1 MVLNG
6 ISSLINAVIPDLP
19 VGKAGLLRDLPRS
32 AIIFL
37 IAVASILSISTFS
50 FSQSSKETIKIGF
63 LIRDKNDL
71 AIQQAAKL
79 AVEHANAKGGYK
91 GLPFELVI
99 KSCDGPWG
107 IGSKQTVD
115 LIYEDQVPILVTALD
130 GRNAHLAEQVTAKS
144 HVVMLST
151 LSSDP
156 TLSRAYVP
164 WYFRMVPDDKQQSEA
179 LVKEIYMKSKSQKVG
194 IIALDN
200 YDGQKSAEALVARIR
215 KEGLPAPVVFNG
227 LDPQELSDKI
237 NKTWDAVVLSGNST
251 HTSDIIEQIKSIN
264 SEMKIYAFINVY
276 NFMGDVQAELIE
288 NIRFVNS
295 FKFDD
300 PKWLS
305 FQKLYQSKYGK
316 YPSPSLAYV
325 YDGIML
331 SVEAILKLEPDTET
345 IWAGFKS
352 LQYHGITGKVD
363 FDKFGNREAVL
374 NLVE

>member
-1 MVLNG
+1 MNG
-6 ISSLINAVIPDLP
+6 IPSLKNFVIPVLP
-19 VGKAGLLRDLPRS
+19 ACKAGLIRDLLRS
-32 AIIFL
+32 AMIFL
-37 IAVASILSISTFS
+37 FAVASIISNSTFS
-50 FSQSSKETIKIGF
+50 FSQSSEETIKIGF

-79 AVEHANAKGGYK
+79 AIEHANAKGGFK
-91 GLPFELVI
+91 GLPFEVVI

-115 LIYEDQVPILVTALD
+115 LIFEDQVPILVTALD

-164 WYFRMVPDDKQQSEA
+164 WYFRMVPDDKQQSAA
-179 LVKEIYMKSKSQKVG
+179 LVKEIYMKNERQKVG
-194 IIALDN
+194 IIALDE
-200 YDGQKSAEALVARIR
+200 YDGQKSAEALVARM
-215 KEGLPAPVVFNG
+215 KEEGLPTPVVING
-227 LDPQELSDKI
+227 LEHQGLSDKI

-251 HTSDIIEQIKSIN
+251 HTSDIIEQIKSTNI
-264 SEMKIYAFINVY
+264 EMKIYAFINVY
-276 NFMGDVQAELIE
+276 NFMDNVQAEFIE

-305 FQKLYQSKYGK
+305 FKKLYQSKYGK

-331 SVEAILKLEPDTET
+331 STEAILKLGPDTE
-345 IWAGFKS
+345 IIRAGFKD
-352 LQYHGITGKVD
+352 LRYHGITGKVE
-363 FDKFGNREAVL
+363 FDTFGNRELVL
-374 NLVE
+374 KLVE